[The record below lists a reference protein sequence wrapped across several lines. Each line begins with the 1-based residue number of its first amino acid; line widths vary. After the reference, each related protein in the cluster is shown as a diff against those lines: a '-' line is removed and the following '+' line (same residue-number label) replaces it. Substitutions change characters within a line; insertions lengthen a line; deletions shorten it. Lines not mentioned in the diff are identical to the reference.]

1 MNRDRTVKR
10 MLVNA
15 TQPEE
20 CRVAMVDG
28 QFLYDLDIEVAAR
41 GQRKANIYKAKVT
54 RVEPSLEAAFVD
66 FGVERHGFLP
76 FKEIAREYYAEKK
89 SDSGEP
95 LAVKDAISEGQ
106 ELLVQVEKEER
117 GRKGAALTTFPSLAG
132 RYLVL
137 MPNNPRA
144 GGISRRIEGDDRAE
158 LREALSALEVPAGMG
173 LIVRTAGVGKSQEEL
188 QWDLDYL
195 LKLWNAIET
204 AVNERSGPFLVY
216 QESNVIIRAIR
227 DYFSKDVNE
236 ILIDDEDVY
245 RQARDFITQVMPESA
260 GRVRHYGGPV
270 PLFSRFQ
277 IESQIESAFSHSVRL
292 PSGGSIVFGH
302 TEALVS
308 IDVNSARA
316 TKGGDIEETALNTN
330 LEAADELARQ
340 LRLRDVG
347 GLIVIDFIDMTPA
360 RNQREVESR
369 LREAL
374 RHDRARVQI
383 GRISRFGLLEMSRQR
398 LRSSLGESSLQ
409 MCPTCTGRGYVRGP
423 ESLALSILRIV
434 EEEAMKDMT
443 GRIVA
448 RLPIEVATFL
458 LNEKREEVVEIE
470 RRTGTGII
478 LVPDTSMTLSSYE
491 VERVRAEDTSHVSAR
506 EASYDLTADADSA
519 QSFARETASPPD
531 EPAVKVAPP
540 PAPPP
545 APPSQPPRTHAPKK
559 VGMLARLW
567 KSLFGVRQE
576 PQRKPSPRQRP
587 ASGSGTSHGAR
598 RNLREAS
605 SREGADSRRRGGGAS
620 RRGGSRGGNG
630 DGRRRRDS
638 RASSPGAA
646 AVAAEPVAP
655 ESGQSTKPA
664 SEPQSRSGRRGS
676 RRGRRGGARTRNRDN
691 AGAAPEGATSREPA
705 SGSSEPG
712 DSAGHGRTRA
722 GAASDA
728 STPDVPATGRTGAKS
743 DGGGT
748 RSAVGD
754 RTSGVPKPATDAS
767 RDSTW
772 RPPVAPP
779 QERAAAPRDTDRAPA
794 EAESIAPSAS
804 PRTGQRQTGA
814 AEPAEMKVS
823 TEAAED

>member
-1 MNRDRTVKR
+1 

-41 GQRKANIYKAKVT
+41 GQRKANIYKATVT

-76 FKEIAREYYAEKK
+76 FKEIAREYYADRKN
-89 SDSGEP
+89 DAGEP
-95 LAVKDAISEGQ
+95 LAVKDAISEGL

-117 GRKGAALTTFPSLAG
+117 GKKGAALTTFPSLAG

-144 GGISRRIEGDDRAE
+144 GGISRRIEGDDRAD

-173 LIVRTAGVGKSQEEL
+173 LIVRTAGVGKSREEL

-204 AVNERSGPFLVY
+204 AVKERSGPFLVY

-227 DYFSKDVNE
+227 DYFNRDVNE
-236 ILIDDEDVY
+236 VLIDNEEVY
-245 RQARDFITQVMPESA
+245 GQARDFISQVMPESA
-260 GRVRHYGGPV
+260 GRVRHYTGSV

-277 IESQIESAFSHSVRL
+277 IESQIESAFSHAVRL
-292 PSGGSIVFGH
+292 PSGGSIVVGH

-308 IDVNSARA
+308 IDVNSARS
-316 TKGGDIEETALNTN
+316 TKGGDIEETAFSTN
-330 LEAADELARQ
+330 LEAADEIARQ

-398 LRSSLGESSLQ
+398 LRSSLGESSLR
-409 MCPTCTGRGYVRGP
+409 MCPTCTGRGYVRDP

-458 LNEKREEVVEIE
+458 LNEKRDGVVDIE

-478 LVPDTSMTLSSYE
+478 LVPDSSMQLPSYE
-491 VERVRAEDTSHVSAR
+491 VERVRTEDTRHESAR
-506 EASYDLTADADSA
+506 EASYELTLEVDSTP
-519 QSFARETASPPD
+519 SFATEATSPQD
-531 EPAVKVAPP
+531 EPAVSVAPS
-540 PAPPP
+540 PAPKPMP
-545 APPSQPPRTHAPKK
+545 TDVPTKRGIFSRIWN
-559 VGMLARLW
+559 G
-567 KSLFGVRQE
+567 LFGAGQE
-576 PQRKPSPRQRP
+576 PSSKATHGQRP
-587 ASGSGTSHGAR
+587 ARSRADHGGR
-598 RNLREAS
+598 RNLRETGP
-605 SREGADSRRRGGGAS
+605 RDGADSRRRGGAVS
-620 RRGGSRGGNG
+620 RRGPNRGGNG

-638 RASSPGAA
+638 RTPSPATAAS
-646 AVAAEPVAP
+646 AAEPQVP
-655 ESGQSTKPA
+655 ESESPAKPA
-664 SEPQSRSGRRGS
+664 GDSQSRSGRRGS
-676 RRGRRGGARTRNRDN
+676 RRGRRGGARTRNRD
-691 AGAAPEGATSREPA
+691 GARGAPEGTTNPRTMTESGEFGHSASAHVKRDPA
-705 SGSSEPG
+705 PVVAHS
-712 DSAGHGRTRA
+712 
-722 GAASDA
+722 
-728 STPDVPATGRTGAKS
+728 DVPASAANKGGAESGGTGVRSTDGVAAPGASESSSGSERDSACPTSPARAEKRSAAGRDAGPSQSDTVKPVKPAETPRAEPRDSGATEAGRTKA
-743 DGGGT
+743 T
-748 RSAVGD
+748 TESA
-754 RTSGVPKPATDAS
+754 
-767 RDSTW
+767 
-772 RPPVAPP
+772 
-779 QERAAAPRDTDRAPA
+779 EN
-794 EAESIAPSAS
+794 
-804 PRTGQRQTGA
+804 
-814 AEPAEMKVS
+814 
-823 TEAAED
+823 